1 MPSAPRFRTACVAR
15 LWEGTRFA
23 DRRARLRMLADAEA
37 FVREVDRGA
46 AYPEELVVDR
56 VTRYRPERAEV
67 GALVPGAD
75 LRADLAAFVS
85 RLSRR
90 EPLDAWS
97 RSGAMPVAD
106 AADALGVTLRT
117 LTRFREDGLVLHHVR
132 SGDGAVRLACFPD
145 ALEAYRAA
153 AGARVERAGRT
164 TRLGAEARESLCARA
179 AALCASMRRPSLH
192 ALATALAPGVGC
204 SVRAARSI
212 LERDARVAAALGGRV
227 PRDRSG
233 SAPRASFAARAWRMG
248 ASPARIAVHLGI
260 TEAAAGRAAARGQ
273 AALLRSLLPAIDVP
287 ALPVFALPD
296 AAAAILGPESVRVGL
311 PVGPATVPAPS
322 AAPAA
327 VRRAKGK
334 DVTPGVAMVVAARF
348 LRWRA
353 ARAIEALAAAPGF
366 AELDSVERD
375 LRWSHRLVR
384 AVALRV
390 LPTALVPCAQRLG
403 RAWVDVPLP
412 LQRRWAAFA
421 AEESVRAIE
430 ALDLRE
436 VGIDAVRPAAV
447 AAHGVELAI
456 ARGGPEFA
464 PPQGDGPDALDRV
477 LATCVPWW
485 RAACLG
491 DGWIERH
498 PGDRVVALRLAADG
512 GAPRTH
518 VETARELRTSPAR
531 ATAAWYAALTAR

>member
-1 MPSAPRFRTACVAR
+1 MPSAPRFRTACVTR

-23 DRRARLRMLADAEA
+23 DRRARLRMAADAEA
-37 FVREVDRGA
+37 FVREVERGA

-75 LRADLAAFVS
+75 LRADLAAFVA
-85 RLSRR
+85 RLTRR
-90 EPLDAWS
+90 EPLDASS
-97 RSGAMPVAD
+97 RGGAMPVAD
-106 AADALGVTLRT
+106 AAAALGVALRT
-117 LTRFREDGLVLHHVR
+117 LARFREDGLVLHHVR
-132 SGDGAVRLACFPD
+132 SVDGAVRLACFPD
-145 ALEAYRAA
+145 ALESYRAA

-164 TRLGAEARESLCARA
+164 TRLGAEAREAFCIRA
-179 AALCASMRRPSLH
+179 AAACASMRRPSLH
-192 ALATALAPGVGC
+192 ALATMLAPDAGC

-212 LERDARVAAALGGRV
+212 LERDARVAEALGR
-227 PRDRSG
+227 R
-233 SAPRASFAARAWRMG
+233 APRARSGPGPRAPFAAHAWRMG
-248 ASPARIAVHLGI
+248 ASPARIAAHLGI
-260 TEAAAGRAAARGQ
+260 TEAAAGRAASRGQ
-273 AALLRSLLPAIDVP
+273 AALLRSLLAAIDVP

-296 AAAAILGPESVRVGL
+296 AAAAILAPESVRRGL
-311 PVGPATVPAPS
+311 PVGRVTVPAPAAAPS
-322 AAPAA
+322 AA
-327 VRRAKGK
+327 RRGKGK
-334 DVTPGVAMVVAARF
+334 DVLPEATMVVAARF
-348 LRWRA
+348 LRWRS
-353 ARAIEALAAAPGF
+353 ARAIEALSAAPGF
-366 AELDSVERD
+366 AELDAVERD

-403 RAWVDVPLP
+403 RAWADVPLP

-464 PPQGDGPDALDRV
+464 PPQGDGPEALERV

-491 DGWIERH
+491 DGWLEAHAGVRAIS
-498 PGDRVVALRLAADG
+498 LRLGGDG

-518 VETARELRTSPAR
+518 AETARELRTSSAR
-531 ATAAWYAALTAR
+531 ATAAWYAALSAR